1 MMSLL
6 ENIDR
11 NKVKGKSLYTAV
23 ISWFK
28 HDQTR
33 EFPPLFLALQLQ
45 RLPFEFVAGEVAW
58 EPSIKQ
64 NIDCLNAINAVIL
77 NFPATKND
85 VKKEREA
92 SNIFCVHK
100 REATLVTE
108 VYKFIRKSENN
119 DSNSP
124 KNLIYH
130 NAVKLNDFALAGQ

>member
-45 RLPFEFVAGEVAW
+45 RLPFEFVAGEVA
-58 EPSIKQ
+58 
-64 NIDCLNAINAVIL
+64 
-77 NFPATKND
+77 
-85 VKKEREA
+85 
-92 SNIFCVHK
+92 
-100 REATLVTE
+100 
-108 VYKFIRKSENN
+108 
-119 DSNSP
+119 
-124 KNLIYH
+124 
-130 NAVKLNDFALAGQ
+130 